1 MNRTKI
7 LVLMLFCAISTM
19 AQRQEVPLEGW
30 ICSQDGKNWN
40 KVTPALAKKMKGKEC
55 RYRCIGIVENKFEH
69 AELQFE
75 SPMKDADITVNGE
88 KIKDGERSSK
98 GYRVDVSNIFRQE
111 RVLERRVE
119 LPNGEQML
127 DGPGMM
133 KEVEKQAVVEVE
145 TKENFLSRPVKLVAS
160 GLQGYGTRIDDWSV
174 SARTLSS
181 SASVAVV
188 EVSATPL
195 DAAPKDSLSFT
206 IYSPDDKYV
215 THEIVPAKSGEPSTV
230 RLEIANPQLS
240 TDKKSYTY
248 EVDLSLF
255 ATANSFKTGQP
266 EAVPRD
272 SYRKAFTIKAA
283 PMASH
288 PAFGKERPGRKKKA
302 RR

>member
-75 SPMKDADITVNGE
+75 APMKDADITVNGE

-188 EVSATPL
+188 EVTATPL
-195 DAAPKDSLSFT
+195 GTWAKDSLSFT
-206 IYSPDDKYV
+206 AYSPADQMVAYD
-215 THEIVPAKSGEPSTV
+215 IVPASSGKPAVVQLT
-230 RLEIANPQLS
+230 IKNP
-240 TDKKSYTY
+240 TFPAKGVAATY
-248 EVDLSLF
+248 EVDISLF
-255 ATANSFKTGQP
+255 ATAKNFSTGKP
-266 EAVPRD
+266 EADSRD
-272 SYRKAFTIKAA
+272 SFRLPFTIQK
-283 PMASH
+283 PK
-288 PAFGKERPGRKKKA
+288 GVKGKKKA